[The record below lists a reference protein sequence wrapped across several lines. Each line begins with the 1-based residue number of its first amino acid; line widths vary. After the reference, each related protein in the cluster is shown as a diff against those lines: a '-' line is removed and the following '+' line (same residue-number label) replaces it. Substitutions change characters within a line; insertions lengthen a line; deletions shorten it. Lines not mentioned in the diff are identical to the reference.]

1 LLLKETKVKKILL
14 LLGGGAEERG
24 RSVCRGGPVCLA
36 ESDQWE
42 DDRSQNGGR
51 FFFEKM
57 KGWLFSLAEG

>member
-1 LLLKETKVKKILL
+1 MGFSRCGRRLLMFLAEGEEKKVCVQ
-14 LLGGGAEERG
+14 R
-24 RSVCRGGPVCLA
+24 GPVCLA

-42 DDRSQNGGR
+42 DDRSQNRGR